1 MSQSVDYR
9 SMISE
14 PIDNYPKDRNIEYFK
29 MDCDKEFLDE
39 MVSQLPTGYD
49 FVMQGIVR
57 ENDILYLAFEAEW
70 DIDNPIRFPEYK
82 QIQNHGV
89 NHFHGVARPIK

>member
-14 PIDNYPKDRNIEYFK
+14 PIENYPKDRNIEYFK

-39 MVSQLPTGYD
+39 MISKLPKGYD
-49 FVMQGIVR
+49 FVMQGVLR
-57 ENDILYLAFEAEW
+57 KNDILYSFGEW
-70 DIDNPIRFPEYK
+70 DLKNIVTKKLFRNTIGY
-82 QIQNHGV
+82 GV